1 MYLARDLELGVYR
14 AVKELP
20 LNRKREAKLL
30 RLLDYPF
37 LPAMTDYTEQGDHC
51 YLVMEYIRG
60 KSLRQYLEDGRIF
73 TAEEIIETGRKV
85 LQIFGY
91 LHSRKPAVY
100 YGDLKPDNLM
110 MTEEGEL
117 YLVDFGSA
125 VLGYERQYQDCSGT
139 KGYASPEQYQGQIGS
154 ASDIYTLG
162 RTLEALCGK
171 KKFRYFIQYPGLGR
185 FIGKCCRRQP
195 EKRWKNASEAEQ
207 ALNAL
212 RPLTVKL
219 WNILIPVMGV
229 LLLFIAVSMKFQ
241 ERSGNPVVPVHLPEL
256 DQALSPVTAW
266 YFSMPFRSGGVGVR
280 EEMIR
285 IIEDSLARLGE
296 EYKDRQS
303 QERIRLM
310 IARNRL
316 AEDNIMFAEAG
327 VCRLNTEERK
337 GQER

>member
-1 MYLARDLELGVYR
+1 
-14 AVKELP
+14 
-20 LNRKREAKLL
+20 
-30 RLLDYPF
+30 
-37 LPAMTDYTEQGDHC
+37 
-51 YLVMEYIRG
+51 
-60 KSLRQYLEDGRIF
+60 
-73 TAEEIIETGRKV
+73 
-85 LQIFGY
+85 
-91 LHSRKPAVY
+91 
-100 YGDLKPDNLM
+100 
-110 MTEEGEL
+110 
-117 YLVDFGSA
+117 
-125 VLGYERQYQDCSGT
+125 
-139 KGYASPEQYQGQIGS
+139 
-154 ASDIYTLG
+154 
-162 RTLEALCGK
+162 
-171 KKFRYFIQYPGLGR
+171 
-185 FIGKCCRRQP
+185 
-195 EKRWKNASEAEQ
+195 
-207 ALNAL
+207 
-212 RPLTVKL
+212 
-219 WNILIPVMGV
+219 MGV